1 MRGIGTDHLH
11 PQLTGHVCAWCAW
24 LWKPPSHLRNPP
36 RNLKLRCSYVV
47 YVARIQFPPCCA
59 MLQSHANL
67 PRLHH
72 EDGVRYLYIAMECQS
87 NISAPAPTPLSYSSG
102 STCHIV
108 NIQGTEWKLL
118 NRDRVTIGVR
128 LSRLSVHLFSGRPL
142 FTHLD
147 GNPASGDARWRA
159 RI

>member
-1 MRGIGTDHLH
+1 
-11 PQLTGHVCAWCAW
+11 VCAWCAW
-24 LWKPPSHLRNPP
+24 LWKSPSHLRNPP
-36 RNLKLRCSYVV
+36 KNLKLRCSYVV
-47 YVARIQFPPCCA
+47 YIAHIQFPPCCA

-87 NISAPAPTPLSYSSG
+87 NISAPAPTPLSYSSR

-118 NRDRVTIGVR
+118 NKGPGNYWSAIIKIVR
-128 LSRLSVHLFSGRPL
+128 ALIFRPAFIHSFGREPCK
-142 FTHLD
+142 
-147 GNPASGDARWRA
+147 WRCSLEG
-159 RI
+159 